1 MAQKEF
7 IENKNPTNLTFKVL
21 QQTAVNPMYHIDVK
35 GKIIDFKNHSGV
47 IKDDSLEL
55 YKSLEKIAEQISLEL
70 TAKQSE
76 DEDNPKKIRSKDII
90 FCWYGDVW
98 YNF

>member
-35 GKIIDFKNHSGV
+35 GKIIDFKNIV
-47 IKDDSLEL
+47 I
-55 YKSLEKIAEQISLEL
+55 
-70 TAKQSE
+70 
-76 DEDNPKKIRSKDII
+76 
-90 FCWYGDVW
+90 
-98 YNF
+98 